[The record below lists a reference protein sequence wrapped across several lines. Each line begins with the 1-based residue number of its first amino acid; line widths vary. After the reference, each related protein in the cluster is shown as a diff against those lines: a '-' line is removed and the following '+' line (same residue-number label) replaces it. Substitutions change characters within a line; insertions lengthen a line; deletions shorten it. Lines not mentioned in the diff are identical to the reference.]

1 MRSKAL
7 GLAALACCVLALTA
21 FRPYSQGAKA
31 KAVWMTVSSIKT
43 GQEFY
48 LEVAQDGKAVLREET
63 AKTVFTRRGSI
74 KPQIVK
80 DFFREIDNSEIVNSQ
95 NVKESKLVFYRG
107 DMLKLSAYISGEL
120 KRVEAPLNNFGE
132 AFSYAFG
139 EVRKAVG
146 PLPQETAL
154 AGFLRAVP
162 VEGEELELFRAKAAV
177 EGEVKNVETAVINK
191 VKPLMA
197 AIKEPHRLVALESP
211 ESLKELQEFVTAKRL
226 HGLMTQFYLPST
238 RGTFRCE
245 VVPAV
250 RAEAGPA
257 AKPAPAAAPAKPGR
271 R

>member
-1 MRSKAL
+1 MKNRIL
-7 GLAALACCVLALTA
+7 GLAALACCALLLAA
-21 FRPYSQGAKA
+21 FRPYNQGAKT
-31 KAVWMTVSSIKT
+31 KASWMTVSSIKT

-63 AKTVFTRRGSI
+63 MKTVLTRRGSI

-95 NVKESKLVFYRG
+95 NVKESKMVFYRG

-139 EVRKAVG
+139 EVRKAVAA
-146 PLPQETAL
+146 LPQEKAV

-162 VEGEELELFRAKAAV
+162 VEGEELELFRTKAAV
-177 EGEVKNVETAVINK
+177 EGEVQNVETAVINK
-191 VKPLMA
+191 LKPLMA
-197 AIKEPHRLVALESP
+197 AIKEPHRLIPLETP
-211 ESLKELQEFVTAKRL
+211 EAAKELQAFVTSKHL

-245 VVPAV
+245 VVAAD
-250 RAEAGPA
+250 RAEAAGA
-257 AKPAPAAAPAKPGR
+257 GKPAPAKPGR